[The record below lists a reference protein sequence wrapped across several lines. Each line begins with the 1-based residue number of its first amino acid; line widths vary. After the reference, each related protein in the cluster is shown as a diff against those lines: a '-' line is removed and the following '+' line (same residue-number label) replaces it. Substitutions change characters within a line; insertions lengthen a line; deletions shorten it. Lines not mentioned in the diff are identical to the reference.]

1 MLTILSV
8 ETMHGPFVIDPTSG
22 VLTTSMTLDYETRTS
37 YTFMAVCANSSD
49 ESDSATTTVRIQI
62 LPVNEYRP
70 MIHENS
76 ISQDVNESIPVN
88 TIIISTDNNGIKE
101 FTVTDQDASPDGIV
115 TFSFRNLTSSP
126 NVPHFS
132 LNRTSGALV
141 VSQNLDV
148 DTLNGVTDTI
158 RFEIIACD
166 EDPPVPECPR
176 LNVSISITA
185 TNDNSPQF
193 SQDITLPRIFPDTTT
208 EVGTVLLTAICT
220 DADRGVGEFASI
232 IFDSVTPGNRQIW
245 NLDTQTGAL
254 TLAQS
259 LDYDTARTYRL
270 NLRCIDTGSPPR
282 SATATITI
290 DVERNEPP
298 VFATDRY
305 NVTFSQEAEVG
316 SVIAQVS
323 CSDNKKQVASYEI
336 FNPSA
341 EVNETFRVN
350 NNGELTLIGSLD
362 VCEQSRYELT
372 ILCLDGVDQTASA
385 TVEIDVDHGR
395 IYFENCNYTFEFDC
409 FTMLNNKIGQVTAR
423 SSEGGDPQYTFVEDN
438 QFFSIDNNGRILL
451 ANYILLIQ
459 DSTFTFEVEASI
471 GSGVEQMNDIATVTI
486 NVRGPLS
493 VLDVIIIAA
502 AGYTTNGTVV
512 LNMSLDYETAQ
523 MHEFI
528 LRCFDTGGREGF
540 ATVTVNVLPVN
551 DAKPVFSQPSYAF
564 TVSRIN
570 TPSNDLAIGNVTA
583 IDCDLSGKITYSLED
598 NENFRIT
605 NDGRILLVDYILV
618 LEGNSFNLTV
628 TAHDGEFNATS
639 LVYITVTGLLSIP
652 EIVLVGLAGLILLVL
667 VAIIGCCVMY
677 CCFEQKSR

>member
-1 MLTILSV
+1 MNFVQDEYQASIDETAPGEPVPTAPILNVICEDDITGDPATNVDYSLSGDS
-8 ETMHGPFVIDPTSG
+8 GPFVIDPTSG

-49 ESDSATTTVRIQI
+49 ASDSATTTVRIQI

-88 TIIISTDNNGIKE
+88 TIIISTDNNGIKK

-141 VSQNLDV
+141 VSQSLYV

-158 RFEIIACD
+158 CFEIIACD

-232 IFDSVTPGNRQIW
+232 IFDSVTPGNRQMW

-290 DVERNEPP
+290 DVERNAPP

-305 NVTFSQEAEVG
+305 NVTFPQEAEVG

-323 CSDNKKQVASYEI
+323 CSDNEKQVASYEI

-341 EVNETFRVN
+341 EVNETFRVTDS
-350 NNGELTLIGSLD
+350 GALILIGSLD

-372 ILCLDGVDQTASA
+372 ILCLDGVDQTATA
-385 TVEIDVDHGR
+385 TVKIDVDRGR
-395 IYFENCNYTFEFDC
+395 IYFENCTYTFEFDR
-409 FTMLNNKIGQVTAR
+409 FTMLNNEIGQVTAR
-423 SSEGGDPQYTFVEDN
+423 SRDGGDPQYAFVEDN
-438 QFFSIDNNGRILL
+438 QFFSIDNNGSILL

-459 DSTFTFEVEASI
+459 GSTFTFEVEASI
-471 GSGVEQMNDIATVTI
+471 NSGAEQMNDIATVTI

-502 AGYTTNGTVV
+502 AGVV
-512 LNMSLDYETAQ
+512 LL
-523 MHEFI
+523 
-528 LRCFDTGGREGF
+528 
-540 ATVTVNVLPVN
+540 
-551 DAKPVFSQPSYAF
+551 
-564 TVSRIN
+564 
-570 TPSNDLAIGNVTA
+570 
-583 IDCDLSGKITYSLED
+583 
-598 NENFRIT
+598 
-605 NDGRILLVDYILV
+605 
-618 LEGNSFNLTV
+618 
-628 TAHDGEFNATS
+628 
-639 LVYITVTGLLSIP
+639 
-652 EIVLVGLAGLILLVL
+652 IVLVLLSCIV
-667 VAIIGCCVMY
+667 GCC
-677 CCFEQKSR
+677 CCCRGNKMNR